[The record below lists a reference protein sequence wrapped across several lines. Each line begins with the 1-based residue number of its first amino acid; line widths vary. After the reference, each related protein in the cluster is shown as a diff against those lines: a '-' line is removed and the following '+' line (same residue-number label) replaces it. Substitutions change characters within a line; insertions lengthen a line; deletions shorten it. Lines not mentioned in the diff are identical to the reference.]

1 MRIFTYILCFIAFF
15 IFSIGILFKI
25 MHWPGASVALV
36 FGYLISL
43 FAGAFLLIHKL
54 RENKEKV
61 VEDVKSKS
69 DNILDA

>member
-1 MRIFTYILCFIAFF
+1 
-15 IFSIGILFKI
+15 